1 MLDNKLKE
9 IISEFYAIP
18 AAPFSVE
25 EKASY
30 VKKLIKRNVLEYEET
45 PYFIATHL
53 NNEPSK
59 PKLFFISH
67 LDHPGFIFKNKK
79 EGIAL
84 GTLYLD
90 KIEEYKPISVY
101 SPEGTYLGDGSLE
114 KISGRDNRSVEI
126 NTDFDIPKNSQ
137 GLWNVGDVRF
147 EQDKIYG
154 RSHDND
160 IATSLLLH
168 SLRKS
173 NNKDYEIVCVFTKHE
188 EILQQ
193 SSFNIVHK
201 NSLGISERD
210 LVVNLEAMKV
220 YSITKDDKL
229 SNLNY
234 KDGPVL
240 NISEASRVYG
250 KHGQQNVAE
259 SLINNIAEELGLQIQ
274 RGLAGGTTD
283 ARVIS
288 EFGLTDNI
296 VTINIP
302 NKFKHN
308 SDGKKVRAEEVYI
321 RDVSSLS
328 KIISKVITS
337 SELNTNINNKDI
349 TRELGEKYFKKEK
362 PFYILNKRLD
372 IASKQI
378 VKRGYYYP
386 VTLLDYVKDIFY
398 KGISYIYY
406 FVKKGLGSVEV
417 SKE

>member
-1 MLDNKLKE
+1 
-9 IISEFYAIP
+9 
-18 AAPFSVE
+18 
-25 EKASY
+25 
-30 VKKLIKRNVLEYEET
+30 
-45 PYFIATHL
+45 
-53 NNEPSK
+53 
-59 PKLFFISH
+59 
-67 LDHPGFIFKNKK
+67 
-79 EGIAL
+79 
-84 GTLYLD
+84 
-90 KIEEYKPISVY
+90 
-101 SPEGTYLGDGSLE
+101 
-114 KISGRDNRSVEI
+114 
-126 NTDFDIPKNSQ
+126 
-137 GLWNVGDVRF
+137 
-147 EQDKIYG
+147 
-154 RSHDND
+154 
-160 IATSLLLH
+160 
-168 SLRKS
+168 LRKS